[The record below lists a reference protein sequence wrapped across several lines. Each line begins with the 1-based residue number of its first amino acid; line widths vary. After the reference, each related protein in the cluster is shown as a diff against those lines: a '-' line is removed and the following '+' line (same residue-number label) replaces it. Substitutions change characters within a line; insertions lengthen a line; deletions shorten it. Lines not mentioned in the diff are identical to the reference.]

1 MKVANKKCIRS
12 LALKRMKS
20 ARSANT
26 IAVIAIALTSLL
38 FTALFTVV
46 MSFVYSY
53 EQSNFRQV
61 GTYSHGSFKYISEEL
76 FNEFKDDP
84 DIKEYGDRMFVGM
97 CAGDEFLKYH
107 TEVSYADENYIK
119 WGFLEPDEGELPREN
134 TAEAAVDSDILD
146 MLGIPHEIGTK
157 FELTFRV
164 DGTETT
170 ESFILSGI
178 LPHDGM
184 SPAYFV
190 QIPKS
195 RALEIFGKL
204 GTEGLDGMT
213 TRHDLYI
220 MLGSSKNIEGRLKN
234 ILERHGFQSD
244 EKSQEN
250 FIDIGVNW
258 GYANSQV
265 SLDFETVVMFAA
277 FILLITFTGYLIIYG
292 VFRISVS
299 NDICYY
305 GLLKTIGT
313 TGRQIKR
320 IILIQSMTLSAVGIP
335 IGLILGYGFGA
346 LLTPVVLDN
355 LNGIEKDALSVSPW
369 IFVFSAV
376 FSAVTVM
383 ISCRKPGKIAAKVSP
398 VEALRYTERGG
409 TETVRKN
416 KKAASITRMA
426 AANLGRSRSKTVTTI
441 ASLSLAAILFNLSF
455 AAMKGFNMDEYIS
468 NKIVSDFLVS
478 SADFFNYHG
487 SSLDEEI
494 LDAVSSE
501 NGIDD
506 GGVTYI
512 AEGCSDFP
520 PEEHFIDQLKAV
532 GNSDEIAR
540 EVAGME
546 YWRIGGRLASHACI
560 YGMED
565 FCLDKLK
572 VIEGDIEKV
581 ISDEK
586 CIAAVYSLRDDGTVY
601 DVSNF
606 LKLGDTVEIHTV
618 TEREYVNSDTGE
630 VLDSLE
636 GITDPENYE
645 EREKSGRTDFFTVA
659 ALVDLPYSLSKRYS
673 TVPGDEFIVSAK
685 SFKEHFIGGPLYY
698 SFNME
703 DDAAVERMNN
713 FLEEYCEGKNA
724 DFESRRTMEE
734 EYSSFN
740 NMITLC
746 TMSLSF
752 VIGIIG
758 ILNFINA
765 VLTGI
770 FTRRR
775 ELAVLQSIGMT
786 GAQLRRMLVTEGLFY
801 TLGALAVSFALTAV
815 IIPLSAASD
824 LDILTVFSL
833 KLSPVPTLILLPVF
847 VLLGIMLPALTYRS
861 VSKQTLVER
870 LRVDE

>member
-1 MKVANKKCIRS
+1 MKVANKKCIRR

-26 IAVIAIALTSLL
+26 IAVTAIALTSLL

-61 GTYSHGSFKYISEEL
+61 GTYSHGSFKSISEEL
-76 FNEFKDDP
+76 FDEFKDDP
-84 DIKEYGDRMFVGM
+84 DIKEYGDRMIVGM

-119 WGFLEPDEGELPREN
+119 WGFLEPDKGELPREN
-134 TAEAAVDSDILD
+134 TAEAAVDEDILD
-146 MLGIPHEIGTK
+146 MLGIPLDIGTK
-157 FELTFRV
+157 FELTFTV

-195 RALEIFGKL
+195 RALEIFDKL
-204 GTEGLDGMT
+204 GTKGLDGMT
-213 TRHDLYI
+213 TRHDLNI
-220 MLGSSKNIEGRLKN
+220 MLGSSRNIEGRLKN

-244 EKSQEN
+244 DKSQEN
-250 FIDIGVNW
+250 FIAIGVNW

-265 SLDFETVVMFAA
+265 SLDFETAVMFSVLV
-277 FILLITFTGYLIIYG
+277 LLITFTGYLIIYG

-299 NDICYY
+299 NDIRYY

-320 IILIQSMTLSAVGIP
+320 IILIQAMTLSAVGIP

-355 LNGIEKDALSVSPW
+355 LNGVEKDALSVSPW

-398 VEALRYTERGG
+398 VEALRYTESNC
-409 TETVRKN
+409 TKTVRKK

-426 AANLGRSRSKTVTTI
+426 AANLGRSRSKTATTI

-455 AAMKGFNMDEYIS
+455 AMIKGFDMEEYLS
-468 NKIVSDFLVS
+468 NKIISDFLVS
-478 SADFFNYHG
+478 SADYFGYHG
-487 SSLDEEI
+487 SSFDEEI
-494 LDAVSSE
+494 LNAVSSE
-501 NGIDD
+501 NGIAD
-506 GGVTYI
+506 GGVTYLSY
-512 AEGCSDFP
+512 GTSDFP
-520 PEEHFIDQLKAV
+520 PEEHFIAQLKTV
-532 GNSDEIAR
+532 GTPEDDAR
-540 EVAGME
+540 KTAMLEH
-546 YWRIGGRLASHACI
+546 WRIGGRLASDACV

-565 FCLDKLK
+565 FCLDKLN

-581 ISDEK
+581 RSDEK
-586 CIAAVYSLRDDGTVY
+586 CIAAVYALHDDGTVY

-606 LKLGDTVEIHTV
+606 PKLGDTVEIHTV

-636 GITDPENYE
+636 GISNPENYE
-645 EREKSGRTDFFTVA
+645 EREKSGRTDSFTVA
-659 ALVDLPYSLSKRYS
+659 ALVDLPYSLSKRLGN
-673 TVPGDEFIVSAK
+673 VPGDEFVVSAK
-685 SFKEHFIGGPLYY
+685 SFEEHFIGSPLYY

-703 DDAAVERMNN
+703 DDAAVERMDN

-724 DFESRRTMEE
+724 DFESRKTMEE

-740 NMITLC
+740 SMITLC

-752 VIGIIG
+752 VVGIIG
-758 ILNFINA
+758 ILNFMNA

-786 GAQLRRMLVTEGLFY
+786 GAQLRKMLVTEGLLY
-801 TLGALAVSFALTAV
+801 TLGALIVSLALTAV
-815 IIPLSAASD
+815 VIPLCSLSD
-824 LDILTVFSL
+824 SGMLSIFNL
-833 KLSPVPTLILLPVF
+833 KMSPVPTLIILPIF
-847 VLLGIMLPALTYRS
+847 VVLGILLPALTYRS
-861 VSKQTLVER
+861 VSKQTVVER